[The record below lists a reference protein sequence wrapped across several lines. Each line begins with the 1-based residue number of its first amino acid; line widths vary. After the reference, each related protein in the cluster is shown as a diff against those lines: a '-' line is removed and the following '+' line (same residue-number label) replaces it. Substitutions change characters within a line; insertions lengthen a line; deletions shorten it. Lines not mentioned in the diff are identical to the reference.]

1 MSIRRNIQAT
11 TIFGDGVT
19 SKFNF
24 NLKNKDYSYNLITKN
39 FIHQEPL
46 TNYTINDSN
55 EVTFTIPP
63 ALGDTL
69 TCYSF
74 DTTVD
79 KPITEKD
86 NITNIIRTIHIGDG
100 ITKTFNLKGTNI
112 KSDNYVVTVGGKV
125 YENNN
130 TLFKIS
136 NNVLEFLP
144 GPLGTGIILQVFA
157 FASNLYEKNIL
168 GGVSQRDNVASLV
181 RTTLVADGVKDTYK
195 ITGASSNK
203 SKYCLVFVNNFLIE
217 GGIDYI
223 ISQNR
228 VKFFSIPPKNAHL
241 TFIAFKAE
249 AIKKYTRVKYI
260 NKETTPNEREL
271 FNNYWREQISHY
283 GVTVNYYT
291 NLTTKANADYVY
303 GESALAG
310 YSEPEELNIVVKL
323 DSENSMFT
331 KFGHI
336 MDSDGT
342 AYIHHEDFQEVF
354 GQRTEPK
361 IGDLIELSE
370 IGSDRLNYP
379 DRGPRLM
386 EIVDKQDEIP
396 GETNNLAGHYVWYI
410 KLKRFDYSREQSI
423 LPELGTKEA
432 EDTGETI
439 STPAGDINKIQ
450 ELSKQIFDYDKNSCS
465 NDDIYGDY

>member
-1 MSIRRNIQAT
+1 MSIRRNIQAFT
-11 TIFGDGVT
+11 TVGNGAARYYSFGLQ
-19 SKFNF
+19 SQ
-24 NLKNKDYSYNLITKN
+24 DYSYSLVTIDY
-39 FIHQEPL
+39 IHQKP
-46 TNYTINDSN
+46 NIDYTID
-55 EVTFTIPP
+55 VAYDVVFAVPP
-63 ALGDTL
+63 TAGSIL
-69 TCYSF
+69 TCYSL
-74 DTTVD
+74 DSTITT
-79 KPITEKD
+79 PITEED
-86 NITNIIRTIHIGDG
+86 NITNIICTTHVGDG
-100 ITKTFNLKGTNI
+100 VTADFKINGPIVKK
-112 KSDNYVVTVGGKV
+112 DNYIVVIGGKICADIN
-125 YENNN
+125 YIYDINNN
-130 TLFKIS
+130 ILTFR
-136 NNVLEFLP
+136 P
-144 GPLGTGIILQVFA
+144 GPLGIGIVLQIFT
-157 FASNLYEKNIL
+157 FTSNLFEKNII
-168 GGVSQRDNVASLV
+168 GGVSQKDNLATIT
-181 RTTLVADGVKDTYK
+181 RTTLIADGVKDTYK

-217 GGIDYI
+217 GGVKYI

-228 VKFFSIPPKNAHL
+228 VKFTDVPPKNAHL
-241 TFIAFKAE
+241 TFIAYKAE
-249 AIKKYTRVKYI
+249 AFKKYTRVKYI

-361 IGDLIELSE
+361 IGDLIELTE
-370 IGSDRLNYP
+370 IGRDRLNYP

-450 ELSKQIFDYDKNSCS
+450 ELSKQIFDYDRNSCS

>member
-1 MSIRRNIQAT
+1 
-11 TIFGDGVT
+11 
-19 SKFNF
+19 
-24 NLKNKDYSYNLITKN
+24 
-39 FIHQEPL
+39 
-46 TNYTINDSN
+46 
-55 EVTFTIPP
+55 
-63 ALGDTL
+63 
-69 TCYSF
+69 
-74 DTTVD
+74 
-79 KPITEKD
+79 
-86 NITNIIRTIHIGDG
+86 
-100 ITKTFNLKGTNI
+100 
-112 KSDNYVVTVGGKV
+112 
-125 YENNN
+125 
-130 TLFKIS
+130 
-136 NNVLEFLP
+136 VLEFLP
-144 GPLGTGIILQVFA
+144 GPLGPGIVLQVFA
-157 FASNLYEKNIL
+157 FASNLYEKSIT
-168 GGVSQRDNVASLV
+168 GGVSQRDNVASLI
-181 RTTLVADGVKDTYK
+181 RTTLIADGVKDTYK

-228 VKFFSIPPKNAHL
+228 VKFFNTPLKNAHL

-249 AIKKYTRVKYI
+249 AIKKYNRVKYI

-361 IGDLIELSE
+361 IGDLIELTE

-379 DRGPRLM
+379 DRGPRIM

-423 LPELGTKEA
+423 LPELGTKDA

-439 STPAGDINKIQ
+439 STPDGDINKIQ
-450 ELSKQIFDYDKNSCS
+450 ELSRQIFDYNNNSCS
-465 NDDIYGDY
+465 NDDVYGDY